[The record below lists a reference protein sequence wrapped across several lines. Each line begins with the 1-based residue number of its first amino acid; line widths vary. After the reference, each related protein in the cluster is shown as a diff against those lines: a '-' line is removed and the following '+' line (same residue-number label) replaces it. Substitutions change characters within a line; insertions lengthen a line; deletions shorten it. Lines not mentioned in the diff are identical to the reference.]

1 MDDLLSS
8 LDEEQLA
15 AAEALHGPLVILAG
29 AGSGKTRTVTHRIA
43 HGVATGVFD
52 PRRTMALTFTTSAAA
67 ELGRRLESLETGPV
81 ATRTF
86 HSAALRQLRYF
97 WPDAIGGA
105 IARIAPSKRPLVSE
119 ALTSCGESANQ
130 AVVRSVAAEIEWCK
144 SANLTADSYRGRPEG
159 PPLDPAIF
167 AKAFRTYED
176 VKSRHGVIDFE
187 DVLLIT
193 IGLLE
198 SRSDI
203 REEVRRTYRWFTV
216 DEFQD
221 VSPLQMRLLNL
232 WLGRSTDVCVVGDPA
247 QSIYRFAGADSDL
260 LTGFSQQFPDA
271 QVVRLHR
278 SYRCDAPIVDAAN
291 RVASQIPQALTLAS
305 VSAGDPSAVQVL
317 SFPDEESEARGVA
330 EEIAA
335 LLRNGRPPS
344 AIACLYRTHAQ
355 SIALQA
361 GLQQADVDYCSRGS
375 DRFFDR
381 PEVREAL
388 TRLRGG
394 ARVASPGSARDAV
407 EEVMTAMGV
416 TSTSGSATERDRM
429 ESLRA
434 LLGLAQEFDSVKE
447 LIADLDRREST
458 RLAPPPNAVTLMTL
472 HAAKGLEW
480 STVFIT
486 GTVEGLLPL
495 ATERGPADLDEERRL
510 FYVGVT
516 RAAHRLVITWPR
528 HRARGGAASS
538 LSRFVTDMKGA
549 NIESVGRPSM
559 VSTGITVRERTPATD
574 PISPAPCTAC
584 GKGLVTGKE
593 RVLGRCLGCPSL
605 ANTAVLEALEQWRS
619 RVCEQT
625 LLPRHAV
632 LTDASLE
639 RVATGLP
646 VSSAQLAELPGLN
659 SQKVAA
665 YGQDLLD
672 VIESQRAHQATDR
685 AANPVD
691 RPREPPD

>member
-1 MDDLLSS
+1 MNDILSS

-15 AAEALHGPLVILAG
+15 AAESLRGPLVILAG

-43 HGVATGVFD
+43 NGVAAGVFD
-52 PRRTMALTFTTSAAA
+52 PKRTMALTFTTSAAA
-67 ELGRRLESLETGPV
+67 EVGRRLDDLEAGPV

-105 IARIAPSKRPLVSE
+105 MARIAPSKRPLVSE
-119 ALTSCGESANQ
+119 ALTSCGESADLGM
-130 AVVRSVAAEIEWCK
+130 VRSVAAEIEWCK
-144 SANLTADSYRGRPEG
+144 SANQTADSYRERPEG
-159 PPLDPAIF
+159 PPLIPGLFSRIF
-167 AKAFRTYED
+167 RAYED
-176 VKSRHGVIDFE
+176 TKSKHGVIDFE

-203 REEVRRTYRWFTV
+203 REEVRRAYRWFTV

-247 QSIYRFAGADSDL
+247 QSIYGFAGADSDL
-260 LTGFSQQFPDA
+260 LTGFTRHFPDA

-291 RVASQIPQALTLAS
+291 RVARNIPQALTLTA
-305 VSAGDPSAVQVL
+305 VSSGDSAAVQVL

-330 EEIAA
+330 EEVAA
-335 LLRNGRPPS
+335 LIRSGRPPS
-344 AIACLYRTHAQ
+344 TIACLYRTHAQ
-355 SIALQA
+355 SAALQA
-361 GLQQADVDYCSRGS
+361 GLQHSGVDYGSRS
-375 DRFFDR
+375 SERFFGR
-381 PEVREAL
+381 TEVREAL
-388 TRLRGG
+388 IRLRGG
-394 ARVASPGSARDAV
+394 VKTTTAVSARAAV

-416 TSTSGSATERDRM
+416 TSEPGTAAERDVL
-429 ESLRA
+429 ESFRA
-434 LLGLAQEFDSVKE
+434 LTGLADRADSVAE
-447 LIADLDRREST
+447 LIADLDRRQSIG
-458 RLAPPPNAVTLMTL
+458 LAPPPNAVTLMTL

-486 GTVEGLLPL
+486 GSVEGLLPL
-495 ATERGPADLDEERRL
+495 VTEKGPADLDEERRL

-528 HRARGGAASS
+528 RRSRGRTAGAV
-538 LSRFVTDMKGA
+538 SRFVAEIRGA
-549 NIESVGRPSM
+549 RTEMIGRLERARDSVVFQS
-559 VSTGITVRERTPATD
+559 VVRAVD
-574 PISPAPCTAC
+574 PIPPAACAVC

-593 RVLGRCLGCPSL
+593 RVLGRCLSCPSL
-605 ANTAVLEALEQWRS
+605 ADPAALEELDRWRS
-619 RVCEQT
+619 RTSRESHR
-625 LLPRHAV
+625 PNHAV

-639 RVATGLP
+639 LVATRLP
-646 VSSAQLAELPGLN
+646 VSLEELAELPGLN
-659 SQKVAA
+659 PQKVLD
-665 YGQDLLD
+665 YGNDLLGVVKLHRD
-672 VIESQRAHQATDR
+672 QRAADGATGTLESRD
-685 AANPVD
+685 
-691 RPREPPD
+691 